1 MTADSQIRV
10 LIADDDPGT
19 RATLIQLL
27 AREQDLK
34 LVGVA
39 GDADQAVA
47 LARDHAPDVALL
59 DVRMPGGGGTRAA
72 AGIALASPRTV
83 MIAFSMRE
91 DASSV
96 ADMFERGVGSYV
108 SKDAPLAALVE
119 AIRAATRGPTAST
132 AGGERP

>member
-1 MTADSQIRV
+1 MDAGSTIKV
-10 LIADDDPGT
+10 LIADDDPGV

-27 AREQDLK
+27 AREQGLK

-39 GDADQAVA
+39 TDADQAIA
-47 LARDHAPDVALL
+47 LAKEHAPDVALL

-72 AGIALASPRTV
+72 AGIALAAPRTV
-83 MIAFSMRE
+83 MIAFSARE

-96 ADMFERGVGSYV
+96 AEMFERGVGSYV

-119 AIRAATRGPTAST
+119 AIRSARRSPSTTGEAAP
-132 AGGERP
+132 